1 MFGDGPASE
10 SFDPLIAFQMGEYT
24 WLSPGALSAAAM
36 AAVLFVAVALLDGWL
51 ARKHPEGSF
60 VIGCSLGIASVANIV
75 VMLSAW
81 MLPAGLFVVLSAC
94 FAWPILAASIAVSVA
109 GAIWAAARM
118 GAGVESVNGLAGK
131 LLLGSVAAE
140 FFVLL
145 ALCLIGYLNW
155 TVVVP
160 LLS

>member
-109 GAIWAAARM
+109 M